1 MGWLIEGLTCLF
13 LQDLCFRKKTFF
25 VIFFMNS
32 KTFNPSTGPFFIA
45 DYRTP
50 QKLLGRHPLWLIQ
63 QNDLIIFRM
72 MLSFKRGV
80 NVSFDWTEM
89 QQTFG
94 SKCSQMCPPLVYECE
109 QTNAVSTSYWD
120 AFATKKI

>member
-1 MGWLIEGLTCLF
+1 
-13 LQDLCFRKKTFF
+13 
-25 VIFFMNS
+25 MNS